1 MNKKVAIIV
10 ISVLGVM
17 CLSLAFWVKVSRDRI
32 VTLENSMGA
41 LNVLAMDSANATPE
55 QIIELYKLAE
65 DSLTSMKMMYDTLTT
80 DNVEMMS
87 QIEAQR
93 TQIEGLLKRAKNKDY
108 DIKKLLDETQT
119 LRNIMKGYI
128 HQIDSLQQDNDR
140 LFAEGQQ
147 AKQQAVDAENRSKT
161 LETDLNSTKEIV
173 KAGSVLSTGG
183 FYSAG
188 VFARNSGAEAVT
200 EQARKSSMIKTSF
213 TLRENRIVKP
223 GRKTLYLKVI
233 GPNGSTMNGKGGGS
247 FTATGQVDT
256 FGASREID
264 YQGQDTDVSIYF
276 TPTSTLDKGTYRLE
290 IYEGGNLIGKSEV
303 ILK

>member
-10 ISVLGVM
+10 ISALGVM

-32 VTLENSMGA
+32 VALENSMGA
-41 LNVLAMDSANATPE
+41 LNVLAMDAANATPE

-65 DSLTSMKMMYDTLTT
+65 DSLTNMKMMYDTLTT
-80 DNVEMMS
+80 DNTEMMA
-87 QIEAQR
+87 QIQAQR

-108 DIKKLLDETQT
+108 DIKKLLAETQT

-147 AKQQAVDAENRSKT
+147 AKQQAAAAENRSKT
-161 LETDLNSTKEIV
+161 LETDLNSAKEIV

-183 FYSAG
+183 FSSTG
-188 VFARNSGAEAVT
+188 VFARNSGAESTTDRAS
-200 EQARKSSMIKTSF
+200 KSTMIKTSF
-213 TLRENRIVKP
+213 TLRENKIVSA
-223 GRKTLYLKVI
+223 GRKTIYLKVV
-233 GPNGSTMNGKGGGS
+233 GPSGNTVTGKGGGS
-247 FTATGQVDT
+247 FTASGQLDT
-256 FGASREID
+256 YGAAREID

-276 TPTSTLDKGTYRLE
+276 TPTGALEKGAYRLE

-303 ILK
+303 VLR

>member
-10 ISVLGVM
+10 ISVLSVL
-17 CLSLAFWVKVSRDRI
+17 CLALAYWVKTSRDRI
-32 VTLENSMGA
+32 VALENSMGA
-41 LNVLAMDSANATPE
+41 LNVLAMDAANATPE

-80 DNVEMMS
+80 DNTEMMAQIVAQRS
-87 QIEAQR
+87 QIE
-93 TQIEGLLKRAKNKDY
+93 ELLKRAKNKDY
-108 DIKKLLDETQT
+108 DIKKLLAETQT

-140 LFAEGQQ
+140 LFAEGKQ
-147 AKQQAVDAENRSKT
+147 AKEQAVAAETRSKT
-161 LETDLNSTKEIV
+161 LETDLNSAKEIV

-183 FYSAG
+183 FSATG
-188 VFARNSGAEAVT
+188 VFSRNSGAEAT
-200 EQARKSSMIKTSF
+200 TDRAKKSTMIKTSF

-223 GRKTLYLKVI
+223 GRKTIYLKVI
-233 GPNGSTMNGKGGGS
+233 SPSGNTLNGKGGGT
-247 FTATGQVDT
+247 FTATGQSDT

-276 TPTSTLDKGTYRLE
+276 TPTSSLEKGSYRLE

-303 ILK
+303 FLK

>member
-10 ISVLGVM
+10 ISILGVI
-17 CLSLAFWVKVSRDRI
+17 CLSLAYWVKVSRDRI

-41 LNVLAMDSANATPE
+41 LNVLAMDAANATPE

-80 DNVEMMS
+80 DNTEMMA
-87 QIEAQR
+87 QIVAQR

-108 DIKKLLDETQT
+108 DIKKLLAETQT

-128 HQIDSLQQDNDR
+128 HQIDSLQVDNDR

-147 AKQQAVDAENRSKT
+147 AKQQAVAAETRSKT
-161 LETDLNSTKEIV
+161 LETDLNSAKEIV
-173 KAGSVLSTGG
+173 KAGSVLSTGS
-183 FYSAG
+183 FSATG
-188 VFARNSGAEAVT
+188 VFSRNSGAEAT
-200 EQARKSSMIKTSF
+200 TDRATKSTMIKTSF
-213 TLRENRIVKP
+213 TLRENRIVAA

-233 GPNGSTMNGKGGGS
+233 APNGSTLNGKSGGS
-247 FTATGQVDT
+247 FTASGQVDT

-264 YQGQDTDVSIYF
+264 YQGADTDVSIYF
-276 TPTSTLDKGTYRLE
+276 TPNSTLDKGSYRLE
-290 IYEGGNLIGKSEV
+290 IYEGGNLIGKSEIV
-303 ILK
+303 LR

>member
-10 ISVLGVM
+10 ISALGVL

-32 VTLENSMGA
+32 ITLENSMGA
-41 LNVLAMDSANATPE
+41 LNVLAMDAANATPE

-80 DNVEMMS
+80 DNTEMMA

-93 TQIEGLLKRAKNKDY
+93 SQIDGLLKRAKNKDY
-108 DIKKLLDETQT
+108 DIKKLLAETQT

-147 AKQQAVDAENRSKT
+147 AKQQAATAENRSKT
-161 LETDLNSTKEIV
+161 LETDLNSAREIV
-173 KAGSVLSTGG
+173 KTGSVLSTGN
-183 FYSAG
+183 FSSTG
-188 VFARNSGAEAVT
+188 VFARNSGAEST
-200 EQARKSSMIKTSF
+200 SEQARKATMIKTSF
-213 TLRENRIVKP
+213 TLRENKIVKA
-223 GRKTLYLKVI
+223 GNKTLYLKVI
-233 GPNGSTMNGKGGGS
+233 GPDGGTMNGKSGGV
-247 FTATGQVDT
+247 FTASGQQDT
-256 FGASREID
+256 FGASRDID
-264 YQGQDTDVSIYF
+264 YQGQDTDISIYF
-276 TPTSTLDKGTYRLE
+276 TPTAAFVKGSYRLE
-290 IYEGGNLIGKSEV
+290 IYESGNLIGKSEV

>member
-1 MNKKVAIIV
+1 MNLYIEIEN
-10 ISVLGVM
+10 GVTKNHP
-17 CLSLAFWVKVSRDRI
+17 A
-32 VTLENSMGA
+32 LENNLIQAFGA
-41 LNVLAMDSANATPE
+41 IPAHWEPFIRVERPTGIYQVLESNEVVYAKVNGVWTDVWAVRDMT
-55 QIIELYKLAE
+55 AE
-65 DSLTSMKMMYDTLTT
+65 EKT
-80 DNVEMMS
+80 
-87 QIEAQR
+87 
-93 TQIEGLLKRAKNKDY
+93 AKQQ
-108 DIKKLLDETQT
+108 EV
-119 LRNIMKGYI
+119 
-128 HQIDSLQQDNDR
+128 IDSLHQELIN
-140 LFAEGQQ
+140 QQ

-247 FTATGQVDT
+247 FTATGQADT

-276 TPTSTLDKGTYRLE
+276 TPTSILDKGTYRLE

>member
-1 MNKKVAIIV
+1 MNKKVAVVIV
-10 ISVLGVM
+10 SVLSAT
-17 CLSLAFWVKVSRDRI
+17 CLSLAYWVKISRDRI
-32 VTLENSMGA
+32 VALENNMGA
-41 LNVLAMDSANATPE
+41 LNVLAMDAGNATPE

-65 DSLTSMKMMYDTLTT
+65 DSLTSMKMMYDTLNT
-80 DNVEMMS
+80 DNTEMMA
-87 QIEAQR
+87 QIEDQR
-93 TQIEGLLKRAKNKDY
+93 TQIEALLKRAKNKDY
-108 DIKKLLDETQT
+108 DIKKLLAETQT

-147 AKQQAVDAENRSKT
+147 AKQQAEVAENRSKT
-161 LETDLNSTKEIV
+161 LETDLNSAKEIV

-183 FYSAG
+183 FSATG
-188 VFARNSGAEAVT
+188 VFARNSGAEAT
-200 EQARKSSMIKTSF
+200 TDRAAKSNMIKTSF

-233 GPNGSTMNGKGGGS
+233 GPKGNTIYGIGGGS
-247 FTATGQVDT
+247 FTATGQTDT

-276 TPTSTLDKGTYRLE
+276 TPTSSLDKGSYRLE
-290 IYEGGNLIGKSEV
+290 IYESGNLIGKSEV
-303 ILK
+303 VLK